1 MAVDK
6 QLQDLLTDRARLSE
20 ISRAIEAFARGW
32 RAGPIRQRCRDTF
45 AGPPGRT
52 GEQIAELARGLFA
65 DSAWV
70 EMLIDSLC
78 DQLRA
83 DPLFTPPLPVLTT
96 EILKG
101 LLVYDGAELSVAA
114 SVISLTDLAAKKSRP
129 RGQTSINFAGK
140 ISVLKF
146 VRSGGARLSFWEAP
160 RIGGEFARRD
170 AGRCR
175 RVGERAIADGEVIT
189 IDGRGQSYV
198 IEQARGNLV
207 LLHAEIKTDQAP
219 LTLEYDSV
227 SGEFLGCSAGDDR
240 ASRIQFI
247 ATLARKLDPQRAFE
261 PIAGQLDHSEFF
273 VRWHAMKEL
282 LGIDAAAA
290 LPHLKRMA
298 ARDPHPDV
306 RRAARSVLDGL
317 AVPSRSKA
325 A

>member
-1 MAVDK
+1 M
-6 QLQDLLTDRARLSE
+6 QDLLTDGARLVE
-20 ISRAIEAFARGW
+20 ARRAIEAFAREW
-32 RAGPIRQRCRDTF
+32 RAEPIQQRCRDAF

-52 GEQIAELARGLFA
+52 GEEFAALAGRLFA

-70 EMLIDSLC
+70 ETLIDSLC
-78 DQLRA
+78 DRLRA
-83 DPLFTPPLPVLTT
+83 DPLFMPPLRVLTT

-101 LLVYDGAELSVAA
+101 LLVYDSADLSVAV
-114 SVISLTDLAAKKSRP
+114 SVISLSDLAAKKSRP
-129 RGQTSINFAGK
+129 RGSTSVSFAGTVS
-140 ISVLKF
+140 IIKF
-146 VRSGGARLSFWEAP
+146 VRSGGATLSFWEAP
-160 RIGGEFARRD
+160 RIGKIFAKRD

-175 RVGERAIADGEVIT
+175 RVDERPIADGETIT
-189 IDGRGQSYV
+189 IDGRSQSYV
-198 IEQARGNLV
+198 IERARGNLV
-207 LLHAEIKTDQAP
+207 LLHAEIKTGQAS
-219 LTLEYDSV
+219 LVREYDSV
-227 SGEFLGCSAGDDR
+227 SGEFVGCSAADDR

-261 PIAGQLDHSEFF
+261 PIAGQLDHGEFF

-282 LGIDAAAA
+282 LGIDTAAA

-317 AVPSRSKA
+317 TVPSRSKA

>member
-6 QLQDLLTDRARLSE
+6 QLQDLLTDRARLAE
-20 ISRAIEAFARGW
+20 GRRAIEAFARGW
-32 RAGPIRQRCRDTF
+32 RAGPVQQRIRDAI
-45 AGPPGRT
+45 AGLPEPT
-52 GEQIAELARGLFA
+52 GEQLAELAHELFA

-83 DPLFTPPLPVLTT
+83 DPLFMPPLPVLTT

-101 LLVYDGAELSVAA
+101 LLVYDSAELSVAA
-114 SVISLTDLAAKKSRP
+114 SVISLADLAAKKSRP
-129 RGQTSINFAGK
+129 RGRTSINFAGK
-140 ISVLKF
+140 ISVIKF
-146 VRSGGARLSFWEAP
+146 IRSGGASLSFWEVP
-160 RIGGEFARRD
+160 QISGKFAKRD

-175 RVGERAIADGEVIT
+175 RICERAIADGEVIT
-189 IDGRGQSYV
+189 IDGRRQSYV

-207 LLHAEIKTDQAP
+207 ILHAEIKTDQAP

-240 ASRIQFI
+240 ASHIQFI

-317 AVPSRSKA
+317 TVPSRSKA

>member
-1 MAVDK
+1 MGVDK
-6 QLQDLLTDRARLSE
+6 QLQDLLTDRARLIE
-20 ISRAIEAFARGW
+20 AGRAIEAFALEWRGGPVQQ
-32 RAGPIRQRCRDTF
+32 RFREAIAGLPE
-45 AGPPGRT
+45 RT
-52 GEQIAELARGLFA
+52 GEQLAELARELFA

-70 EMLIDSLC
+70 NTLIDSLC

-83 DPLFTPPLPVLTT
+83 DPLFVPPLRVLTT
-96 EILKG
+96 DILKG
-101 LLVYDGAELSVAA
+101 LLVYDSAELSVAA
-114 SVISLTDLAAKKSRP
+114 SVISLSDLAAKKSRP
-129 RGQTSINFAGK
+129 RGPTSVNFGGT
-140 ISVLKF
+140 ISVIKF

-160 RIGGEFARRD
+160 QIGEEFTKRD

-175 RVGERAIADGEVIT
+175 RVGERPIADGEVVT
-189 IDGRGQSYV
+189 LDGRSQSYV
-198 IEQARGNLV
+198 IERARGNLV
-207 LLHAEIKTDQAP
+207 ILHAEIKTGRVP
-219 LTLEYDSV
+219 LIREYDSV
-227 SGEFLGCSAGDDR
+227 SGEFVGCSAGDDR
-240 ASRIQFI
+240 ASRIQFL

-261 PIAGQLDHSEFF
+261 PIAGQLDHDEFF

-317 AVPSRSKA
+317 TVPSRSKA